1 MINYYCVVGKTGDWK
16 NHFGVELNERIDE
29 WIVKNLADT
38 DLTFVTELDQ
48 QD

>member
-1 MINYYCVVGKTGDWK
+1 MLYSLLLLGKTGDWK
-16 NHFGVELNERIDE
+16 THFGVELNERIDG
-29 WIVKNLADT
+29 WIAKNLADT